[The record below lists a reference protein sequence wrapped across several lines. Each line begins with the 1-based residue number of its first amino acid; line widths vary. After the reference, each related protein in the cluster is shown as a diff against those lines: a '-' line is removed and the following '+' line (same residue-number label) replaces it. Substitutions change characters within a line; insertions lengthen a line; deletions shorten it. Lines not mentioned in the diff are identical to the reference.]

1 MTPGCALCAPVKGGC
16 PALLEPGDRQPSPGA
31 RGGSTGGDGP
41 PLPGVPPGTEP
52 GWVLGSHAS
61 SPRGRAHI
69 LSKPWQG
76 GRAAHPPPRSL
87 PPTAHPAGSGRSPH
101 HAPPAGPEPR
111 GHASSWPGQH
121 GPCSTAL
128 SARAGGGAQALGSQ
142 RPSRWP
148 HPSPGR
154 PSPPP
159 DVGCVIAAPPP
170 APLPPRPAPSHQG
183 RLAPGP
189 GHPFA
194 APGAPAGL
202 RGHSGW
208 LSEDRR
214 TAGAAVSG
222 SPADGHPGPAPG
234 STGCR
239 HSGAAL
245 EAGLRSPRSGWPGGH
260 RAAWGGAALGA
271 GGDTRDPRRPGL
283 WPSGCRGRSSLTR
296 AGRGGGFA
304 GPSASAAL
312 IPENVSHKS
321 FCTKLRDR
329 WRNLPENLY

>member
-170 APLPPRPAPSHQG
+170 PLCPHGQPPVTKGGLRLAQDTPSPLPGRLLASGATAGGSRRTDAPLARPSRGPRPTGTQA
-183 RLAPGP
+183 RRR
-189 GHPFA
+189 A
-194 APGAPAGL
+194 APGVV
-202 RGHSGW
+202 
-208 LSEDRR
+208 
-214 TAGAAVSG
+214 TAGPPWRPGSG
-222 SPADGHPGPAPG
+222 APG
-234 STGCR
+234 LVGLVDTGQ
-239 HSGAAL
+239 
-245 EAGLRSPRSGWPGGH
+245 
-260 RAAWGGAALGA
+260 
-271 GGDTRDPRRPGL
+271 
-283 WPSGCRGRSSLTR
+283 
-296 AGRGGGFA
+296 RGGGRPWAQA
-304 GPSASAAL
+304 GTRGTLGGQDSGPAAAGAEA
-312 IPENVSHKS
+312 P
-321 FCTKLRDR
+321 
-329 WRNLPENLY
+329 